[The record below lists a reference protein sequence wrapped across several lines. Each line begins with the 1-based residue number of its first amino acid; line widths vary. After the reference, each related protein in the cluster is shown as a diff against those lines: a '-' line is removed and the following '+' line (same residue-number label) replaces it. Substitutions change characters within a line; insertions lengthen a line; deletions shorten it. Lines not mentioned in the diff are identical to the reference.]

1 MIPEISGT
9 KSQSSGWKKSAGGG
23 EAGCA
28 APLSPP
34 CLSVQCLKP
43 EKQDPE
49 VAMLCCSGVPSGCP
63 ETRPLLTQPTTQWHK
78 LVFSLK
84 TLNSRTSVF
93 NASAVAFHS
102 ILMKKK
108 ALWWLQQKWH
118 RTLRKLKNFGNW
130 YVRDFLLIIKGYLR
144 GSKEVYN
151 CSIIFDKSVCLKC
164 KWRFFCQSCTQ
175 MYFYLLWISRSYLGY
190 GFLRLED
197 RLTD

>member
-1 MIPEISGT
+1 MRSLRSLVQRARALAEGSLWVGMRQRVLCLSPHLAF
-9 KSQSSGWKKSAGGG
+9 QFSAW
-23 EAGCA
+23 EAGSRSGRA
-28 APLSPP
+28 LLFWGPLGMPGDQAFAHSAHHPMAQTSFFLINSKQENI
-34 CLSVQCLKP
+34 CLQCVSCSV
-43 EKQDPE
+43 
-49 VAMLCCSGVPSGCP
+49 S
-63 ETRPLLTQPTTQWHK
+63 
-78 LVFSLK
+78 
-84 TLNSRTSVF
+84 
-93 NASAVAFHS
+93 FH
-102 ILMKKK
+102 LDENK

-144 GSKEVYN
+144 GSKGFYN

>member
-1 MIPEISGT
+1 MRSLRSLVQRARALAERSLWVGVRQG
-9 KSQSSGWKKSAGGG
+9 SLR
-23 EAGCA
+23 
-28 APLSPP
+28 LSPLLAFQFSAWSLRSRIQKWP
-34 CLSVQCLKP
+34 CS
-43 EKQDPE
+43 
-49 VAMLCCSGVPSGCP
+49 AVPSGRP
-63 ETRPLLTQPTTQWHK
+63 GTRSWLTQPTTQWHK
-78 LVFSLK
+78 LVFSWK
-84 TLNSRTSVF
+84 TLNRRTSVS

-102 ILMKKK
+102 ILMTKK

-144 GSKEVYN
+144 GSKGFYN